1 MKSLR
6 LLAGKKARHKIE
18 ANGLTPELVRL
29 VVGASGAAKWLVLRG
44 LDQFIFGQWLVQSTN
59 ETQLIG
65 SSIGA
70 WRMACAAQND
80 PALAFIRF
88 HEAYFN
94 YSYEV
99 GQSQEK
105 TTADSYQ
112 TLSEFLP
119 LELCGEAVSNPMRQ
133 LNIMAVRCKGLTA
146 SQKNLPQALG
156 LIAAAGANAVS
167 RSALGKFYDR
177 ALFKSS
183 AGGLD
188 ASHFKGFGLI
198 EGQLSAS
205 NLHDALMASG
215 SIPFVTDAIT
225 EIEGIAPGVY
235 RDGGIIDYHW
245 DIDWDMDD
253 GIVLYPHFYPHITPG
268 WFDKTIKRKAT
279 SDLDNL
285 LILAPSDEFVA
296 TLPSGKIPDRRNF
309 TQMNTLARLAF
320 WDYTC
325 KESYRLADEFMDLL
339 NDPNKLMDTM
349 ENIK

>member
-6 LLAGKKARHKIE
+6 ILAGAKARQKIKN
-18 ANGLTPELVRL
+18 NGLTPDMVRL

-44 LDQFIFGQWLVQSTN
+44 LDQFIFGDWLMRSTT

-70 WRMACAAQND
+70 WRMTCAAQND
-80 PALAFIRF
+80 PGAAFNRF
-88 HEAYFN
+88 HDAYFD

-99 GQSQEK
+99 GQTQDK
-105 TTADSYQ
+105 TTKDSYR
-112 TLSEFLP
+112 TLEQFLP
-119 LELCGEAVSNPMRQ
+119 KDLCDEAVSNPMRQ

-156 LIAAAGANAVS
+156 LLAAASANAVS
-167 RSALGKFYDR
+167 RSALGRFYDR
-177 ALFKSS
+177 ALFKSK

-188 ASHFKGFGLI
+188 GHHFRGFGLV
-198 EGQLSAS
+198 EGSLSAS

-215 SIPFVTDAIT
+215 SIPFVTDAISDIDG
-225 EIEGIAPGVY
+225 IEPGVY

-245 DIDWDMDD
+245 DIDWDVGD
-253 GIVLYPHFYPHITPG
+253 GIVLYPHFYSHIVPG
-268 WFDKTIKRKAT
+268 WFDKAIKRKP
-279 SDLDNL
+279 SSELDNL

-296 TLPSGKIPDRRNF
+296 SLPGGQIPDRRNF
-309 TQMNTLARLAF
+309 TQMDTKARLAF
-320 WDYTC
+320 WDYCC
-325 KESYRLADEFMDLL
+325 KESYRLADELVELL
-339 NDPNKLMDTM
+339 NNQNKLMDTI

>member
-6 LLAGKKARHKIE
+6 LLAGKKAKQKIE
-18 ANGLTPELVRL
+18 KNGLTPDLVSL

-44 LDQFIFGQWLVQSTN
+44 LDQFIFGQWLVQSKT

-80 PALAFIRF
+80 PAAAFNRF

-99 GQSQEK
+99 GQSQDK

-112 TLSEFLP
+112 TLAEFLP
-119 LELCGEAVSNPMRQ
+119 LELCAEAVSNPMRQ
-133 LNIMAVRCKGLTA
+133 LNIMAVRCKGLAA

-167 RSALGKFYDR
+167 RRALGKFYDR
-177 ALFKSS
+177 ALFKST
-183 AGGLD
+183 AGGLG
-188 ASHFKGFGLI
+188 ASHFKGFDLI

-215 SIPFVTDAIT
+215 SIPFVTDAVIDPDG
-225 EIEGIAPGVY
+225 IESGAY

-253 GIVLYPHFYPHITPG
+253 GIVLYPHFYSHITPG
-268 WFDKTIKRKAT
+268 WFDKTIKRKAM
-279 SDLDNL
+279 SELDNL

-296 TLPSGKIPDRRNF
+296 SLPSGKIPDRRNF
-309 TQMNTLARLAF
+309 TQMDTKSRLKF

-325 KESYRLADEFMDLL
+325 KESYRLADELLDLL
-339 NDPNKLMDTM
+339 NDQNKLMDSM